1 MGQVTRTTILPS
13 LFAGPARITGMRS
26 TTSTGLAVVA
36 MIAVLTACGTPS
48 ITPTTLPSSPTASDS
63 PLPTP
68 TPDTCTNASVL
79 ATWSLNQLAEQTLVI
94 PVSETDVTS
103 VTSEVEAGAGG
114 VILFGSTAPT
124 NLGEVLTT
132 LTATAPGG
140 IAPLVMTD
148 EEGGAVQ
155 RMANLVGSIPSA
167 RTMGATMTPAQIQ
180 ALVTTAAQKMH
191 AAGITMDLAPVLDLD
206 DGNGPNNQD
215 PDGTRS
221 FSLNANTTAADAAAF
236 AAGLTAGGV
245 IPVVKHFPGLGQ
257 ATANTDVKPATT
269 LPWTTLEGAGLLPFK
284 SAIAAGSPA
293 VMMANA
299 VIPGLTTLPA
309 SISPNA
315 ITGEVRGQLGFQG
328 LVMTDS
334 LSAGALVDIGYTVP
348 KAVVAAIAAGADMV
362 LYTAAA
368 ASVASL
374 TSSTVAALVAAV
386 GAGTL
391 ERARLESAVGHI
403 LSVKNVDLCAA

>member
-1 MGQVTRTTILPS
+1 MPS
-13 LFAGPARITGMRS
+13 ITPNA
-26 TTSTGLAVVA
+26 LAVVA
-36 MIAVLTACGTPS
+36 MIAVLAACGTPPAR
-48 ITPTTLPSSPTASDS
+48 PTTIPSTPAASDS
-63 PLPTP
+63 PVPTP
-68 TPDTCTNASVL
+68 TPDTCSNASVL

-103 VTSEVEAGAGG
+103 ITPEVEAGAGG
-114 VILFGSTAPT
+114 VILFGSIAPA
-124 NLGEVLTT
+124 NLGADLKT
-132 LTATAPGG
+132 LTARAPGG

-167 RTMGATMTPAQIQ
+167 RAMGATMTPAQIQ
-180 ALVTTAAQKMH
+180 TLVTTSAQKMR

-206 DGNGPNNQD
+206 DGPGPNNQD

-236 AAGLTAGGV
+236 AAGLVAGGV

-269 LPWTTLEGAGLLPFK
+269 LPWITLEGAGLLPFK
-284 SAIAAGSPA
+284 SAMAEGAPA
-293 VMMANA
+293 VMIANA
-299 VIPGLTTLPA
+299 VVPGLTTLPA

-315 ITGEVRGQLGFQG
+315 ITGELRDRLGFQG

-334 LSAGALVDIGYTVP
+334 LSAGALADIGYTVP
-348 KAVVAAIAAGADMV
+348 KAVVAAIGAGADMV

-368 ASVASL
+368 KSVAAL
-374 TSSTVAALVAAV
+374 TNSTVAALNAAV

-391 ERARLESAVGHI
+391 DRSRLESAVAHI
-403 LSVKNVDLCAA
+403 LTVKNVDLCAA

>member
-1 MGQVTRTTILPS
+1 
-13 LFAGPARITGMRS
+13 MRS
-26 TTSTGLAVVA
+26 LTSSGLVLVA
-36 MIAVLTACGTPS
+36 MIAVLAGCGTPS
-48 ITPTTLPSSPTASDS
+48 TKPATPPSTPTASGS

-68 TPDTCTNASVL
+68 TPDACTNASVL

-94 PVSETDVTS
+94 PVSETDVASITP
-103 VTSEVEAGAGG
+103 EIQAGAGG
-114 VILFGSTAPT
+114 IILFGSSAPT
-124 NLGEVLTT
+124 NLGEVLKT

-167 RTMGATMTPAQIQ
+167 RTMGATMTPTQIQ
-180 ALVTTAAQKMH
+180 ALITTAAQKMR

-206 DGNGPNNQD
+206 DGNGPNDQD

-236 AAGLTAGGV
+236 ATGLTAGGV
-245 IPVVKHFPGLGQ
+245 IPVIKHFPGLGQ

-269 LPWTTLEGAGLLPFK
+269 VPWTTLEGAGLLPFK
-284 SAIAAGSPA
+284 SAIAAGAPA
-293 VMMANA
+293 LMMANA

-334 LSAGALVDIGYTVP
+334 LSAGALADIGYNVQ
-348 KAVVAAIAAGADMV
+348 KAVVAAITAGADMV

-391 ERARLESAVGHI
+391 DRSRLENAVGHI
-403 LSVKNVDLCAA
+403 LTIKNVNLCAA

>member
-1 MGQVTRTTILPS
+1 
-13 LFAGPARITGMRS
+13 MRS
-26 TTSTGLAVVA
+26 FTPSGLVLVA
-36 MIAVLTACGTPS
+36 MIAVLAACGTPS
-48 ITPTTLPSSPTASDS
+48 IKPTTLPSTPTASDS

-68 TPDTCTNASVL
+68 TPNACTNASVL

-103 VTSEVEAGAGG
+103 ITPEVQAGAGG
-114 VILFGSTAPT
+114 VILFGSTAPA
-124 NLGEVLTT
+124 NLGEVLKT

-167 RTMGATMTPAQIQ
+167 RTMGASMTPAQIQ
-180 ALVTTAAQKMH
+180 ALITTAAQKMR

-206 DGNGPNNQD
+206 DGNGPNDQD

-245 IPVVKHFPGLGQ
+245 IPVIKHFPGLGQ
-257 ATANTDVKPATT
+257 ASANTDVKPATT
-269 LPWTTLEGAGLLPFK
+269 LPWTTLEGAGLLPFE
-284 SAIAAGSPA
+284 SAIGAGAPA
-293 VMMANA
+293 LMMANA

-328 LVMTDS
+328 LVLTDS
-334 LSAGALVDIGYTVP
+334 LSAGALVDIGYNVP
-348 KAVVAAIAAGADMV
+348 KAVVAAITAGADMV

-374 TSSTVAALVAAV
+374 TSSTVAAVVAAV

-391 ERARLESAVGHI
+391 ERSRLEDAVGHI
-403 LSVKNVDLCAA
+403 LTVKNVDLCAA

>member
-1 MGQVTRTTILPS
+1 MRRFTPS
-13 LFAGPARITGMRS
+13 
-26 TTSTGLAVVA
+26 GLVLVA
-36 MIAVLTACGTPS
+36 MIGVLAACGTPS
-48 ITPTTLPSSPTASDS
+48 IKPTTLPSTPTASDS

-68 TPDTCTNASVL
+68 TPVACTNASVL
-79 ATWSLNQLAEQTLVI
+79 ATWSLTQLAEQTLVI
-94 PVSETDVTS
+94 PVAETDVTS
-103 VTSEVEAGAGG
+103 ITPEVQAGAGG
-114 VILFGSTAPT
+114 IILFGSTAPA
-124 NLGEVLTT
+124 NLGQVLKT

-180 ALVTTAAQKMH
+180 ALVTTAAQKMR

-206 DGNGPNNQD
+206 DGNGPNDQD

-221 FSLNANTTAADAAAF
+221 FSLNASTTAADAAAF

-245 IPVVKHFPGLGQ
+245 IPVIKHFPGLGQ

-284 SAIAAGSPA
+284 SAIAAGAPA
-293 VMMANA
+293 LMMANA

-334 LSAGALVDIGYTVP
+334 LSAGALVDIGYNVQ
-348 KAVVAAIAAGADMV
+348 KAVVAAITAGADMV

-374 TSSTVAALVAAV
+374 TNSTVAALVAAV

-391 ERARLESAVGHI
+391 DRSRLENAVGHI
-403 LSVKNVDLCAA
+403 LTVKNVNLCAA

>member
-1 MGQVTRTTILPS
+1 MPS
-13 LFAGPARITGMRS
+13 NAAGAP
-26 TTSTGLAVVA
+26 AVVV
-36 MIAVLTACGTPS
+36 MIGLLVACGTPS
-48 ITPTTLPSSPTASDS
+48 VTPTTPPASPTASAS

-68 TPDTCTNASVL
+68 TPDTCSNAGML
-79 ATWSLNQLAEQTLVI
+79 ATWSPTQLAEQTLVI

-103 VTSEVEAGAGG
+103 ITPEVEAGAGG
-114 VILFGSTAPT
+114 IILFGSTAPA
-124 NLGEVLTT
+124 NLGEVLRT
-132 LTATAPGG
+132 LAATAPGG

-167 RTMGATMTPAQIQ
+167 RSMGATMTPAQIQ
-180 ALVTTAAQKMH
+180 SLATSSAKKMR

-206 DGNGPNNQD
+206 NGNGPNNLD

-221 FSLNANTTAADAAAF
+221 FSLNANTTTADAQAF
-236 AAGLTAGGV
+236 AAGLAAGGV
-245 IPVVKHFPGLGQ
+245 IPVIKHFPGLGQ
-257 ATANTDVKPATT
+257 ASANTDVKPATT

-284 SAIAAGSPA
+284 SAISAGAPA
-293 VMMANA
+293 VMIANA
-299 VIPGLTTLPA
+299 VVPGLTTLPA

-315 ITGEVRGQLGFQG
+315 ITGELRDQLGFQG

-374 TSSTVAALVAAV
+374 TTSTVAALVAAV

-391 ERARLESAVGHI
+391 DRSRLESAVVHV
-403 LSVKNVDLCAA
+403 LAAKDVDLCAG

>member
-1 MGQVTRTTILPS
+1 
-13 LFAGPARITGMRS
+13 MRS
-26 TTSTGLAVVA
+26 ITPSALGAVA
-36 MIAVLTACGTPS
+36 IIAVLAACGTPS
-48 ITPTTLPSSPTASDS
+48 VTPTSSPATPTPSDS
-63 PLPTP
+63 PVPTP
-68 TPDTCTNASVL
+68 TPTICSNASVL
-79 ATWSLNQLAEQTLVI
+79 ATWSLSRLAEQTLVI

-103 VTSEVEAGAGG
+103 ITAEIEAGAGG
-114 VILFGSTAPT
+114 IILFGSTAPT
-124 NLGEVLTT
+124 NLGEVLKT

-140 IAPLVMTD
+140 IAPFVMTD

-167 RTMGATMTPAQIQ
+167 RSMGATMTPAQIQ
-180 ALVTTAAQKMH
+180 QLLTTSAQKMR

-206 DGNGPNNQD
+206 NGDGPNNED

-221 FSLNANTTAADAAAF
+221 FSLNASRTTAEAAAF

-245 IPVVKHFPGLGQ
+245 IPVIKHFPGLGQ

-284 SAIAAGSPA
+284 SAIAAGAPA
-293 VMMANA
+293 VMIANA
-299 VIPGLTTLPA
+299 VVPGLSTLPA
-309 SISPNA
+309 SISANA
-315 ITGEVRGQLGFQG
+315 ITGELRGQLGFQG

-334 LSAGALVDIGYTVP
+334 LSSGALVDIGYNVP

-374 TSSTVAALVAAV
+374 TNSTVAALVAAV
-386 GAGTL
+386 SAGTL
-391 ERARLESAVGHI
+391 DRSRLESAVGHI
-403 LSVKNVDLCAA
+403 LTVKHVDLCAA

>member
-1 MGQVTRTTILPS
+1 MRNITPS
-13 LFAGPARITGMRS
+13 A
-26 TTSTGLAVVA
+26 LAVVA
-36 MIAVLTACGTPS
+36 MLGVLAACGAPS
-48 ITPTTLPSSPTASDS
+48 ATPTPTPPTPTASDS
-63 PLPTP
+63 PAPTP
-68 TPDTCTNASVL
+68 TPQTCTNASEL
-79 ATWSLNQLAEQTLVI
+79 AVWSLDQLAEQTLVI

-103 VTSEVEAGAGG
+103 ITPEIEAGAGG
-114 VILFGSTAPT
+114 VILFGSAAPA
-124 NLGEVLTT
+124 NLGAVLKT
-132 LTATAPGG
+132 LSATAPGG
-140 IAPLVMTD
+140 IAPFVMTD

-167 RTMGATMTPAQIQ
+167 RSMAQTMSPAQIQ
-180 ALVTTAAQKMH
+180 ALITVSAQKMR

-206 DGNGPNNQD
+206 AGQGPNDQD

-221 FSLNANTTAADAAAF
+221 FSLNPNTTAADAAAF
-236 AAGLTAGGV
+236 SAGLVAGGI
-245 IPVVKHFPGLGQ
+245 IPVIKHFPGLGQ
-257 ATANTDVKPATT
+257 ASANTDVKPATT
-269 LPWTTLEGAGLLPFK
+269 LPWTTLQGAGLLPFE
-284 SAIAAGSPA
+284 SAITAGAPA
-293 VMMANA
+293 VMIANA
-299 VIPGLTTLPA
+299 VVPGLSTLPA

-315 ITGEVRGQLGFQG
+315 ITGELRGQLGYHG

-374 TSSTVAALVAAV
+374 TEGTVAALVAAV

-391 ERARLESAVGHI
+391 ERSRLENAVAHI
-403 LSVKNVDLCAA
+403 LAVKHVNLCAA

>member
-1 MGQVTRTTILPS
+1 MAQVRRITIPPS
-13 LFAGPARITGMRS
+13 LFAGSARITGMRS
-26 TTSTGLAVVA
+26 LTSSGLVLVA
-36 MIAVLTACGTPS
+36 MIAVLAGCGTPS
-48 ITPTTLPSSPTASDS
+48 TKPATPPSTPTASGS

-68 TPDTCTNASVL
+68 TPDACTNASVL

-94 PVSETDVTS
+94 PVSETDVASITP
-103 VTSEVEAGAGG
+103 EIQAGAGG
-114 VILFGSTAPT
+114 IILFGSSAPT
-124 NLGEVLTT
+124 NLGEVLKT

-167 RTMGATMTPAQIQ
+167 RTMGATMTPTQIQ
-180 ALVTTAAQKMH
+180 ALITTAAQKMR

-206 DGNGPNNQD
+206 DGNGPNDQD

-236 AAGLTAGGV
+236 ATGLTAGGV
-245 IPVVKHFPGLGQ
+245 IPVIKHFPGLGQ

-269 LPWTTLEGAGLLPFK
+269 VPWTTLEGAGLLPFK
-284 SAIAAGSPA
+284 SAIAAGAPA
-293 VMMANA
+293 LMMANA

-334 LSAGALVDIGYTVP
+334 LSAGALADIGYNVQ
-348 KAVVAAIAAGADMV
+348 KAVVAAITAGADMV

-391 ERARLESAVGHI
+391 DRSRLENAVGHI
-403 LSVKNVDLCAA
+403 LTIKNVNLCAA